1 MILVKK
7 EILERIKK
15 QDLITDF
22 INLEK
27 QLTPNGFD
35 LTVATISQFNGAGSL
50 DFSNKQRCIPSAQTM
65 QPIKA
70 DQSQPYGWW
79 ELAAGSY
86 KVKTNES
93 VNLSSNIIALAF
105 SRTSLLRMGAFTEHG
120 VWDAGFSGR
129 GEFILNVTN
138 NAGIRIKQNARL
150 AQLIFYEVAET
161 ESYNGIFK
169 QKR

>member
-1 MILVKK
+1 
-7 EILERIKK
+7 
-15 QDLITDF
+15 
-22 INLEK
+22 
-27 QLTPNGFD
+27 
-35 LTVATISQFNGAGSL
+35 
-50 DFSNKQRCIPSAQTM
+50 
-65 QPIKA
+65 
-70 DQSQPYGWW
+70 
-79 ELAAGSY
+79 
-86 KVKTNES
+86 
-93 VNLSSNIIALAF
+93 
-105 SRTSLLRMGAFTEHG
+105 MGAFTEHG